1 MKGFLKGVKRF
12 MKNTT
17 EKIVENVDKVLADE
31 IKCRK
36 IGVLIM
42 FCGVGIGAGLVAI
55 SYIK

>member
-1 MKGFLKGVKRF
+1 MKGFLKGVKHF

-36 IGVLIM
+36 IGTLVV
-42 FCGVGIGAGLVAI
+42 CAGIGLIII

>member
-1 MKGFLKGVKRF
+1 MKGFLKGVKHF

-17 EKIVENVDKVLADE
+17 EKIVENVDKVLTDE

-36 IGVLIM
+36 IGTLVICM
-42 FCGVGIGAGLVAI
+42 GVGLVVI